1 MLTTL
6 VPTKNHGIYLDN
18 LLGNVILHP
27 DSPVAQLFI
36 CNDAS
41 TDETAAILNK
51 YAADPRV
58 RIFEN
63 KSSIG
68 AMASLMTMYQHV
80 STPYV
85 SFMAS
90 DDFFYP
96 EQMARLLKEVVQRD
110 AYFGFGK
117 YTILDGHHVTELQ
130 HPGWGARHMQGAD
143 DFRAL
148 LGFDHYA
155 FLCTTIFSKEHLPRH
170 GVRGLPYDLEL
181 DGLVSVDG
189 LGEFRGHDWN
199 LAIEMAIAH
208 PDRVYFLDEYCGC
221 FRKVAG
227 QMSSDEI
234 YAHTGRSAYEMALL
248 LLRHL
253 SSSPLRHRLKQ
264 TPVFLTA
271 VQNLFYAKF
280 AQVTP
285 EARNSSNFNDI
296 YKPVLLAANALLG
309 NM

>member
-27 DSPVAQLFI
+27 QSPVAQLLI
-36 CNDAS
+36 CNDGS
-41 TDETAAILNK
+41 TDDTAAILSK

-80 STPYV
+80 QTPYV
-85 SFMAS
+85 SFMSS

-96 EQMARLLKEVVQRD
+96 AQMARLLREVVEKD

-117 YTILDGHHVTELQ
+117 YTILDGEQVTELQ
-130 HPGWGARHMQGAD
+130 HPGWRARHMEGAD

-155 FLCTTIFSKEHLPRH
+155 FLCTAIFRKEQLPRH
-170 GVRGLPYDLEL
+170 GARELPYDLRL
-181 DGLVSVDG
+181 DGLVNVDG

-199 LAIEMAIAH
+199 LALEMAIAY
-208 PDRVYFLDEYCGC
+208 PDRIHFLDEYCGT
-221 FRKVAG
+221 FRKVAS
-227 QMSSDEI
+227 QLSSDEL
-234 YAHTGRSAYEMALL
+234 YTHTGRGAYEMALL
-248 LLRHL
+248 VLRHL
-253 SSSPLRHRLKQ
+253 SNYPLRRRLKEA
-264 TPVFLTA
+264 PAFMTA
-271 VQNLFYAKF
+271 VQNLFYTKF
-280 AQVTP
+280 SQMTP
-285 EARNSSNFNDI
+285 EARESRNFHEI
-296 YKPVLLAANALLG
+296 YKPVLLAANALLS

>member
-6 VPTKNHGIYLDN
+6 IPTKNHGIYLDH

-27 DSPVAQLFI
+27 DSPVTQLLI
-36 CNDAS
+36 CNDGS
-41 TDETAAILNK
+41 TDDTAAILAR

-80 STPYV
+80 QTPYV
-85 SFMAS
+85 SFMSS

-96 EQMARLLKEVVQRD
+96 EQMARLLREVVERD

-117 YTILDGHHVTELQ
+117 YNILDGNQVTELQ
-130 HPGWGARHMQGAD
+130 HPGWRARHMDGAD

-155 FLCTTIFSKEHLPRH
+155 FLCTSIFRKDQLPRH
-170 GVRGLPYDLEL
+170 GAREIPYDLEL

-189 LGEFRGHDWN
+189 RGEFRGHDWN
-199 LAIEMAIAH
+199 LAIEMAVAH
-208 PDRVYFLDEYCGC
+208 PGRIHFLNEYCGS
-221 FRKVAG
+221 FRKVAS

-234 YAHTGRSAYEMALL
+234 YSHTGRSAYEMALL

-253 SSSPLRHRLKQ
+253 SKYPLRRRLKES
-264 TPVFLTA
+264 PAFVTA
-271 VQNLFYAKF
+271 VQNLFVAKF
-280 AQVTP
+280 NQITP
-285 EARNSSNFNDI
+285 QARESSHFHEI
-296 YKPVLLAANALLG
+296 YKPVLLAANSLMS